1 MSLSAEGTVSRIY
14 TINLGKAWLT
24 PRYRRTDRVVN
35 MIREFAEKH
44 MKTNEVK
51 LDQELNRHV
60 WKKGKANPPR
70 RLRVRMTK
78 DEDGIVI
85 VSPYEEA
92 MRKESEKIEAT
103 DEQSD
108 SEPAQEPLPDKEK
121 VQNEKLDDQLSTEEK
136 ESKASEV
143 GKKDTASKKTKGK
156 SKKASDTRTNPNFG
170 LRVEGDTGVSS

>member
-1 MSLSAEGTVSRIY
+1 LSLSAEDALSRIY

-44 MKTNEVK
+44 MKTSEVK

-92 MRKESEKIEAT
+92 IRKESDKSEAT

-108 SEPAQEPLPDKEK
+108 SQPAQEPLPDKEK
-121 VQNEKLDDQLSTEEK
+121 AQNKKLDDQLGTEEK
-136 ESKASEV
+136 DPKGSEV
-143 GKKDTASKKTKGK
+143 GKKDSAAKTVKGK
-156 SKKASDTRTNPNFG
+156 KQKSK
-170 LRVEGDTGVSS
+170 

>member
-1 MSLSAEGTVSRIY
+1 MSLSSEGTLSRIY

-92 MRKESEKIEAT
+92 TRKESDTSEAI
-103 DEQSD
+103 DEQHDLEQS
-108 SEPAQEPLPDKEK
+108 QEPLPEKEMT
-121 VQNEKLDDQLSTEEK
+121 QNEKPDDQLSTEEK
-136 ESKASEV
+136 EPKESEV
-143 GKKDTASKKTKGK
+143 GKRDTAAKKIKGK
-156 SKKASDTRTNPNFG
+156 KQKSK
-170 LRVEGDTGVSS
+170 

>member
-1 MSLSAEGTVSRIY
+1 MSLSAEGTLSRIY

-92 MRKESEKIEAT
+92 ITKASDNSEAT
-103 DEQSD
+103 DEQHDLEQS
-108 SEPAQEPLPDKEK
+108 QGLLPEKEMA
-121 VQNEKLDDQLSTEEK
+121 QNEKLDDQSIEEK
-136 ESKASEV
+136 EPKESEA
-143 GKKDTASKKTKGK
+143 GKKDTAAKKIKGK
-156 SKKASDTRTNPNFG
+156 KQKSK
-170 LRVEGDTGVSS
+170 

>member
-1 MSLSAEGTVSRIY
+1 MSLSAEGTLSRIY

-92 MRKESEKIEAT
+92 IRQESDSSEAT
-103 DEQSD
+103 DEQHDLEQS
-108 SEPAQEPLPDKEK
+108 QEPLPEKEMAQKEK
-121 VQNEKLDDQLSTEEK
+121 IDDQGIEEEPK
-136 ESKASEV
+136 ESEEGKRDTAAKKIK
-143 GKKDTASKKTKGK
+143 GKKQK
-156 SKKASDTRTNPNFG
+156 SK
-170 LRVEGDTGVSS
+170 

>member
-1 MSLSAEGTVSRIY
+1 MNR
-14 TINLGKAWLT
+14 
-24 PRYRRTDRVVN
+24 
-35 MIREFAEKH
+35 
-44 MKTNEVK
+44 NEVK

-92 MRKESEKIEAT
+92 IGKESDKSEAT

-121 VQNEKLDDQLSTEEK
+121 VQKEKLDDQLGIEED
-136 ESKASEV
+136 SKGSDV
-143 GKKDTASKKTKGK
+143 GKKDIAIKTIKGK
-156 SKKASDTRTNPNFG
+156 KRKSK
-170 LRVEGDTGVSS
+170 